1 MEISTTQLID
11 LISNITQLNKTDVD
25 IYRAVI
31 VLADAN
37 LSLTK
42 KVLNLQSLV
51 LQVESRLKQVEGENK
66 LIKSEMGWKD

>member
-42 KVLNLQSLV
+42 KY
-51 LQVESRLKQVEGENK
+51 
-66 LIKSEMGWKD
+66 